1 MPFRS
6 IAADPSD
13 LQKLAD
19 AFDAAWI
26 SLNAAEAI
34 DPKSASAERDRLSS
48 ILINLW
54 QTEPNADLVELGVRR
69 FQDGT
74 AAANSFGDAE
84 PHRKANAQR

>member
-6 IAADPSD
+6 IAADPSE
-13 LQKLAD
+13 LQKFAD

-34 DPKSASAERDRLSS
+34 DPNRASAERDRLSS

-54 QTEPNADLVELGVRR
+54 QTEPNADLVQFGVTR
-69 FQDGT
+69 FLDGT
-74 AAANSFGDAE
+74 AKANSFSDIE
-84 PHRKANAQR
+84 PVRKSNSQQ